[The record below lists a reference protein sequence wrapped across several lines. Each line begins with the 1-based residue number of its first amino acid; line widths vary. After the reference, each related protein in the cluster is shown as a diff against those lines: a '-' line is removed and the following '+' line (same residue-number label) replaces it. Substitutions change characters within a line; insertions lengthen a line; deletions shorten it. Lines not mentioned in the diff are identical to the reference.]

1 MRGTNSTQATKMRR
15 RTASFFKRRKST
27 IITFIIVTFFFLF
40 LSGENILQEFTPRRL
55 CMYNKVD
62 LIALHVFSDSVIT
75 IACVAASYLLYR
87 IYKVFK
93 GLQLPW
99 KGFIWMFAGFI
110 FMFGLTHFISVLN
123 IWVTFYWID
132 GLFKLFTA
140 VFLSGVAL
148 TLHSDFRSIMEM
160 NLDFKMMAEKLSNVI
175 HEAEEKYEKIIHEQ
189 EKQKN
194 DINRSIRG
202 DSE

>member
-1 MRGTNSTQATKMRR
+1 MG
-15 RTASFFKRRKST
+15 
-27 IITFIIVTFFFLF
+27 
-40 LSGENILQEFTPRRL
+40 
-55 CMYNKVD
+55 
-62 LIALHVFSDSVIT
+62 
-75 IACVAASYLLYR
+75 AAYLLYR

-110 FMFGLTHFISVLN
+110 FMFGITHFISVLN

-148 TLHSDFRSIMEM
+148 TLHSDFKEIMGM

-175 HEAEEKYEKIIHEQ
+175 REAEEKYEKITN
-189 EKQKN
+189 KQQD
-194 DINRSIRG
+194 DINRSIG
-202 DSE
+202 GNSE